1 MFWGKLLI
9 SILIIFLT
17 GYALGRRIG
26 IREGFQQGLTYG
38 PLKMREDAY
47 LYGKCPLCSKEN

>member
-1 MFWGKLLI
+1 MLFGNVLI
-9 SILIIFLT
+9 SILAIFLT

-26 IREGFQQGLTYG
+26 SREGFQQGLTYG
-38 PLKMREDAY
+38 SLKMREDTY